1 MKLQLLIASLMTST
15 CLTGIAADITPA
27 WNSLSIKEF
36 PNQKQLH
43 AAPGG
48 VSARIT
54 TEPDKRGI
62 SRIHARLIPGGVL
75 INTRDMKEAGVRK
88 VNFLLLTIPQ
98 KEFPRVL
105 HRLTLDLQGPANGE
119 AHFYFEGIT
128 PEGKHFYKRFQP
140 SISGERQ
147 TLAIDSPL
155 PAKLRELHLRFDLLS
170 PGEWKIFGASF
181 APLPPPE
188 KRKTIKPELFFHL
201 PFDGTAEAAVARG
214 EKKPRESRNL
224 EFVPGLSGQ
233 ALRSTKKAGTLLRYA
248 LPGNLLPERG
258 TIALWIKPEWQQE
271 EIKAADHRFW
281 YTFLSAD
288 RPTPRSGSGAV
299 WLWGWGSTLRGDTSD
314 LKDSYVTSAK
324 PLRNGIW
331 QHVAFT
337 WDESGADLYIDG
349 KRASHKAD
357 GDSPLK
363 FRDRIRR
370 YRPLP
375 IDSFFVGGHQNQE
388 QADALLDDLRIYSA
402 PLSEQAIQDLVSAH
416 RSGEVEVLTRYL
428 TPQALDRFAFRITNH
443 AKKDQF
449 LDWKLSDET
458 GKTIVSGR
466 SAELP
471 PGKSETIRLRLPA
484 LSPGGYRLT
493 AGESGDFF
501 RILHPTNPFSGGTE
515 LKTTLLETISP
526 SPALGPE
533 RFLSIG
539 KTLAKTVEGK
549 SYLEAGEER
558 GDRFALRF
566 HLPDT
571 DHLYFIE
578 WDYPDDRKRTCDII
592 AQSSRMKS
600 NEYELQ
606 VGYCTGDEYPNS
618 HRMLTSR
625 MLYFPRSTDVTL
637 IFMSAREN
645 APAAA
650 GEIRIYR
657 VEGKLPPAA
666 ITPAPAVDGWTRT
679 VGVYY
684 EDPAINSGFG
694 ADGTSEAGFE
704 QVIDRL
710 SAYMKFSGQNLLA
723 YPLVW
728 YHGFI
733 GERYNPRNHIRDFS
747 ELLLTRFDAEGLEF
761 LATMNQNNMTIP
773 ETLVNAESVADGSL
787 HSTAVSIWSTGKPNP
802 GGWHGTAPNFNILH
816 PDSKRELFAN
826 IDRILEIGAKHP
838 SFKGIVLHLPRHAM
852 LWFGDITAG
861 YNDYMI
867 AGFEKD
873 TGIQVPVDR
882 KDPMRGK
889 AYADW
894 LLTHAKEAWIDWRCR
909 KLAALYRE
917 AADRISARRADLRL
931 VINSMIPVPEMSD
944 PRYTNPDYVRIK
956 NREAGLNPNYFAD
969 TPNIIL
975 DQTIYPAD
983 YRWREGRRVSPAAWR
998 RLRSIDTEQSYYELL
1013 LNARTP
1019 WIHMHDRYW
1028 ESAIGST
1035 RKGHWSD
1042 KPNALNAPWLREQSW
1057 RVSTLNPAGFHAMR
1071 HYVLPLRYT
1080 DLLGITKGGFLIG
1093 SYGMEPLLTPFIK
1106 AFRALPAKRFHDL
1119 PGGSDFIKARALEYG
1134 GAFWFYVVNTHH
1146 VPGTVKISVNGE
1158 CTDLVTG
1165 GKQNGSFELALAPYE
1180 LRSFR
1185 APAGSKIA
1193 VSCR

>member
-27 WNSLSIKEF
+27 WNSLSIQEF
-36 PNQKQLH
+36 PNQKQLRR
-43 AAPGG
+43 ATGG
-48 VSARIT
+48 VPARIT

-62 SRIHARLIPGGVL
+62 SRIHARLIPGGIL
-75 INTRDMKEAGVRK
+75 IDTREMTEARVRK

-98 KEFPRVL
+98 KEFPRVP
-105 HRLTLDLQGPANGE
+105 HRLTLDLQGPANGK

-128 PEGKHFYKRFQP
+128 PEGKHFYKRFLP
-140 SISGERQ
+140 SLSGERQ
-147 TLAIDSPL
+147 TLSIDSLL

-170 PGEWKIFGASF
+170 QGEWKIFGASF

-188 KRKTIKPELFFHL
+188 KKKPAPPELLFHL
-201 PFDGTAEAAVARG
+201 PFDGTAEAAVAGG
-214 EKKPRESRNL
+214 EKMPQESRNL

-233 ALRSTKKAGTLLRYA
+233 ALRSTKKTGTLLRYA
-248 LPGNLLPERG
+248 LPDNLLPERG
-258 TIALWIKPEWQQE
+258 TVALWVKPEWRQE
-271 EIKAADHRFW
+271 ENKAGDPRHW
-281 YTFLSAD
+281 HTFFSAN
-288 RPTPRSGSGAV
+288 RPTRRLGSGAI
-299 WLWGWGSTLRGDTSD
+299 WFWGWGNTLRGDTSD
-314 LKDSYVTSAK
+314 LKDSYVTSAAS
-324 PLRNGIW
+324 LQNGIW
-331 QHVAFT
+331 QHIAFT
-337 WDESGADLYIDG
+337 WDETGADLYIDG
-349 KRASHKAD
+349 KKVSSKAD

-370 YRPLP
+370 YQRVP

-402 PLSEQAIQDLVSAH
+402 PLSEQAIQDLVAAH
-416 RSGEVEVLTRYL
+416 RAGEVEVLTRYL
-428 TPQALDRFAFRITNH
+428 TPQALERFAFRLTNH
-443 AKKDQF
+443 AKKKQAF
-449 LDWKLSDET
+449 VWKLSDEA
-458 GKTIVSGR
+458 GKTVVSGR
-466 SAELP
+466 SAELL
-471 PGKSETIRLRLPA
+471 PGKSETLRPRLPA

-493 AGESGDFF
+493 AGESGDTF
-501 RILHPTNPFSGGTE
+501 RILHPTNPFSGGSE
-515 LKTTLLETISP
+515 LKTTLLETIFP

-539 KTLAKTVEGK
+539 KTTQKTVAGK
-549 SYLEAGEER
+549 SCLEAGEER
-558 GDRFALRF
+558 GNRFAVRF
-566 HLPDT
+566 RLPDT

-637 IFMSAREN
+637 IFMTAREN

-694 ADGTSEAGFE
+694 ADGTCEAGFE

-728 YHGFI
+728 YHGYI
-733 GERYNPRNHIRDFS
+733 GTSYNPRNHIRDFS

-761 LATMNQNNMTIP
+761 LATMNQNNMAIP
-773 ETLVNAESVADGSL
+773 ETLVNERSVEDGSL

-816 PDSKRELFAN
+816 PDAKRELFAN

-867 AGFEKD
+867 EGFEKD
-873 TGIQVPVDR
+873 TGIRVPVDR

-894 LLTHAKEAWIDWRCR
+894 LLTHARKAWIDWRCR

-944 PRYTNPDYVRIK
+944 PRYTDPDYVRIK
-956 NREAGLNPNYFAD
+956 NREAGLDPDCFAD
-969 TPNIIL
+969 APNIIL

-983 YRWREGRRVSPAAWR
+983 YRWREGKRVSPAAWQ
-998 RLRSIDTEQSYYELL
+998 RLRSIDTEPSYYELL

-1035 RKGHWSD
+1035 RKEHWSD
-1042 KPNALNAPWLREQSW
+1042 KPNALTAPWFREQAW
-1057 RVSTLNPAGFHAMR
+1057 RVSTLNPAGVHAMR

-1119 PGGSDFIKARALEYG
+1119 PGGTRVIKVRALEHG

-1146 VPGTVKISVNGE
+1146 TPGKVKISVNGA

-1165 GKQNGSFELALAPYE
+1165 GKRNGSFELELAPYE

-1185 APAGSKIA
+1185 APAGSKVE

>member
-1 MKLQLLIASLMTST
+1 MKLHLLIASLMTST

-27 WNSLSIKEF
+27 WNSLSIQEF
-36 PNQKQLH
+36 PKQKQLRR
-43 AAPGG
+43 ATGG
-48 VSARIT
+48 VPARIT

-62 SRIHARLIPGGVL
+62 SRIHARLIPGGIL
-75 INTRDMKEAGVRK
+75 IDTREMKEAGVRK

-98 KEFPRVL
+98 KEFPRVP
-105 HRLTLDLQGPANGE
+105 HRLTLDLQGPANGK

-188 KRKTIKPELFFHL
+188 KRKPIKPELLFHL

-515 LKTTLLETISP
+515 LKTTLLETIFP

-558 GDRFALRF
+558 GDHCPRRLKPPYNAGY
-566 HLPDT
+566 HEQ
-571 DHLYFIE
+571 HE
-578 WDYPDDRKRTCDII
+578 DDDGGAR
-592 AQSSRMKS
+592 ASG
-600 NEYELQ
+600 EL
-606 VGYCTGDEYPNS
+606 C
-618 HRMLTSR
+618 
-625 MLYFPRSTDVTL
+625 
-637 IFMSAREN
+637 
-645 APAAA
+645 
-650 GEIRIYR
+650 
-657 VEGKLPPAA
+657 
-666 ITPAPAVDGWTRT
+666 
-679 VGVYY
+679 
-684 EDPAINSGFG
+684 
-694 ADGTSEAGFE
+694 
-704 QVIDRL
+704 
-710 SAYMKFSGQNLLA
+710 
-723 YPLVW
+723 
-728 YHGFI
+728 
-733 GERYNPRNHIRDFS
+733 
-747 ELLLTRFDAEGLEF
+747 
-761 LATMNQNNMTIP
+761 
-773 ETLVNAESVADGSL
+773 L
-787 HSTAVSIWSTGKPNP
+787 HS
-802 GGWHGTAPNFNILH
+802 
-816 PDSKRELFAN
+816 
-826 IDRILEIGAKHP
+826 
-838 SFKGIVLHLPRHAM
+838 
-852 LWFGDITAG
+852 
-861 YNDYMI
+861 
-867 AGFEKD
+867 
-873 TGIQVPVDR
+873 
-882 KDPMRGK
+882 
-889 AYADW
+889 
-894 LLTHAKEAWIDWRCR
+894 
-909 KLAALYRE
+909 
-917 AADRISARRADLRL
+917 LRL
-931 VINSMIPVPEMSD
+931 QLPIP
-944 PRYTNPDYVRIK
+944 
-956 NREAGLNPNYFAD
+956 
-969 TPNIIL
+969 
-975 DQTIYPAD
+975 
-983 YRWREGRRVSPAAWR
+983 
-998 RLRSIDTEQSYYELL
+998 
-1013 LNARTP
+1013 
-1019 WIHMHDRYW
+1019 
-1028 ESAIGST
+1028 
-1035 RKGHWSD
+1035 
-1042 KPNALNAPWLREQSW
+1042 
-1057 RVSTLNPAGFHAMR
+1057 
-1071 HYVLPLRYT
+1071 
-1080 DLLGITKGGFLIG
+1080 
-1093 SYGMEPLLTPFIK
+1093 
-1106 AFRALPAKRFHDL
+1106 
-1119 PGGSDFIKARALEYG
+1119 
-1134 GAFWFYVVNTHH
+1134 
-1146 VPGTVKISVNGE
+1146 
-1158 CTDLVTG
+1158 
-1165 GKQNGSFELALAPYE
+1165 
-1180 LRSFR
+1180 
-1185 APAGSKIA
+1185 
-1193 VSCR
+1193 

>member
-1 MKLQLLIASLMTST
+1 MKEHLFSAAVTALF
-15 CLTGIAADITPA
+15 CLTGISGDISPD
-27 WNSLSIKEF
+27 WNTVSLKEY

-43 AAPGG
+43 TAAGFPA
-48 VSARIT
+48 VRIT
-54 TEPDKRGI
+54 AEPDNRTISQIDIRTASDGVTIDTGKMKKAGI
-62 SRIHARLIPGGVL
+62 
-75 INTRDMKEAGVRK
+75 RK
-88 VNFLLLTIPQ
+88 VNFLLHTIPD
-98 KEFPRVL
+98 KEFSRVP
-105 HRLTLDLQGPANGE
+105 HQLTLDLQGPANGE
-119 AHFYFEGIT
+119 AHFYFEGTT
-128 PEGKHFYKRFQP
+128 PDGKHFYKRFTP
-140 SISGERQ
+140 AISGERQ
-147 TLAIDSPL
+147 TLAIDTIL

-170 PGEWKIFGASF
+170 PGTWKIFGAEF
-181 APLPPPE
+181 APLPLPKKNGPS
-188 KRKTIKPELFFHL
+188 TPELIFQL
-201 PFDGTAEAAVARG
+201 PFDGTADAAVARG
-214 EKKPRESRNL
+214 RKIPLESKNL

-233 ALRSTKKAGTLLRYA
+233 ALRSTKKAGTILRYA
-248 LPGNLLPERG
+248 LPGNLLPEQG
-258 TIALWIKPEWQQE
+258 TIALWVKPEWNIPPATQG
-271 EIKAADHRFW
+271 DSMFW
-281 YTFLSAD
+281 HAFLCME
-288 RPTPRSGSGAV
+288 RPPVRAGSGTI
-299 WLWGWGSTLRGDTSD
+299 WFWSWGNVLRGDTSD
-314 LKDSYVTSAK
+314 RRDSYFTSTE
-324 PLRNGIW
+324 LLQNGFW

-337 WDESGADLYIDG
+337 WNETDAALFINGRRMKNTEDG
-349 KRASHKAD
+349 H
-357 GDSPLK
+357 SPLNY
-363 FRDRIRR
+363 RNRIRTYNR
-370 YRPLP
+370 LP
-375 IDSFFVGGHQNQE
+375 INSFFVGCHKNRE

-402 PLSEQAIQDLVSAH
+402 PLSEQAIQDLVAEH

-428 TPQALDRFAFRITNH
+428 TPQALDRFAFRITNR
-443 AKKDQF
+443 AKEKQAF
-449 LDWKLSDET
+449 AWKLSDET
-458 GKTIVSGR
+458 GKTIASGR
-466 SAELP
+466 STELL
-471 PGKSETIRLRLPA
+471 PGKSETLRPRLPA
-484 LSPGGYRLT
+484 LSPGEYQLT
-493 AGESGDFF
+493 TGKTGEIF
-501 RILHPTNPFSGGTE
+501 RVLRPKNPLSGGRT
-515 LKTTLLETISP
+515 LKTTLLETIFP
-526 SPALGPE
+526 SPALGSE

-539 KTLAKTVEGK
+539 KTTLKTVAGK
-549 SYLEAGEER
+549 SCLEAGEER
-558 GDRFALRF
+558 GDRFAVRF
-566 HLPDT
+566 RLPDT

-592 AQSSRMKS
+592 AQSSQPKS

-618 HRMLTSR
+618 NRMLTSR

-637 IFMSAREN
+637 IFMTAREN

-657 VEGKLPPAA
+657 LEGKLPPAA
-666 ITPAPAVDGWTRT
+666 VTPAPAVDGWTRT

-684 EDPAINSGFG
+684 EDPAINYGFG
-694 ADGTSEAGFE
+694 VNGSNEAGFE

-728 YHGFI
+728 YHGYI
-733 GERYNPRNHIRDFS
+733 GKNYNPRGHIKDFA

-773 ETLVNAESVADGSL
+773 ETLVNESSVEDGSL

-867 AGFEKD
+867 EGFEKD
-873 TGIQVPVDR
+873 TGIRVPVDR

-894 LLTHAKEAWIDWRCR
+894 LLTHARKAWIDWRCR

-931 VINSMIPVPEMSD
+931 VINSMIPIPETGETRFAD
-944 PRYTNPDYVRIK
+944 PDFVAIK
-956 NREAGLNPNYFAD
+956 NREAGLDPNYFAD
-969 TPNIIL
+969 ATNIIL

-983 YRWREGRRVSPAAWR
+983 YRWRTQLPPATGR
-998 RLRSIDTEQSYYELL
+998 RLRTIDTERSCYELL
-1013 LNARTP
+1013 LDARLP
-1019 WIHMHDRYW
+1019 WLHMHDRYW

-1035 RKGHWSD
+1035 QKEHWSD
-1042 KPNALNAPWLREQSW
+1042 KPNALTAPWIREQAW
-1057 RVSTLNPAGFHAMR
+1057 RVSTLNPAGVHAMR

-1119 PGGSDFIKARALEYG
+1119 PGGTRVIKVRALEYG

-1165 GKQNGSFELALAPYE
+1165 GKQNGSFELELAPYE

-1185 APAGSKIA
+1185 APAGSKVE